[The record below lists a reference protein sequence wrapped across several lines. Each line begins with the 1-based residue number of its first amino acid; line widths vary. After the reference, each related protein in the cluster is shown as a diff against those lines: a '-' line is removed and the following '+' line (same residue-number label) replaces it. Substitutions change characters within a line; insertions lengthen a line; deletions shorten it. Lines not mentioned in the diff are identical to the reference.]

1 MLNTKSEFKFIFAIK
16 MDYKGSKF
24 FKKSHP
30 KILTNI
36 EHKAITDLCPEG
48 VDPEIVSKILEKLK
62 KEWYQNR
69 CVDVI
74 TYYCDDIYHL
84 YAPTGFTD
92 NDVKGEKTKP
102 TTNFAEKLAKYGHL
116 RLDYHER
123 TYNGTYKLI
132 FSITIKK

>member
-1 MLNTKSEFKFIFAIK
+1 

-24 FKKSHP
+24 FKKSHLFVNIKTQP
-30 KILTNI
+30 KFLT
-36 EHKAITDLCPEG
+36 KDLRTLG
-48 VDPEIVSKILEKLK
+48 IDPKIVSKILEKLK

-74 TYYCDDIYHL
+74 TYYHDDVYHL
-84 YAPTGFTD
+84 YAPTGFTED
-92 NDVKGEKTKP
+92 DPKGEKTKP
-102 TTNFAEKLAKYGHL
+102 TTNFAEKLAKYGYL
-116 RLDYHER
+116 ILDYRKR

>member
-1 MLNTKSEFKFIFAIK
+1 

-24 FKKSHP
+24 FKKRHRFINIKTQP
-30 KILTNI
+30 NILTDI
-36 EHKAITDLCPEG
+36 EC
-48 VDPEIVSKILEKLK
+48 VDPEIVSEVLEKLK
-62 KEWYQNR
+62 KEWYQTR

-74 TYYCDDIYHL
+74 TYYHDDIYHL

-102 TTNFAEKLAKYGHL
+102 TTNFAEKLAKYGYL
-116 RLDYHER
+116 KLDYR
-123 TYNGTYKLI
+123 KRNYNGTHKLI